1 MIVTPD
7 RETCVICLAECIIV
21 CCRGGVVTGILC
33 VAEVELCL
41 VFCVLQRWS
50 CDWCFV
56 CYSDGVVTGVVWFCV
71 LQRQSCD
78 AMVLSG
84 FVCCRGMVVT
94 GVLCVAEAEL

>member
-1 MIVTPD
+1 MT
-7 RETCVICLAECIIV
+7 
-21 CCRGGVVTGILC
+21 GVLC

-41 VFCVLQRWS
+41 VF
-50 CDWCFV
+50 V
-56 CYSDGVVTGVVWFCV
+56 CYRGGAVAGVLCYSGGVVTGVVWFCV